1 MASAFSGRFSG
12 DPMTDRK
19 TPQSL
24 TPEEQKRRRKR
35 SLALALT
42 LGALVLL
49 FYVITIAK
57 LGPGVLQRPL

>member
-1 MASAFSGRFSG
+1 MA
-12 DPMTDRK
+12 DPKAPR
-19 TPQSL
+19 SL

-49 FYVITIAK
+49 FYVVTIAK